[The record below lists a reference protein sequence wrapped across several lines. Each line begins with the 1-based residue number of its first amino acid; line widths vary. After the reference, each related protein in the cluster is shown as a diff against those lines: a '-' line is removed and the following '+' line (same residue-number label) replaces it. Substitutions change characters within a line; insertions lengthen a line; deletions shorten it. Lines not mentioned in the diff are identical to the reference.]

1 MPDTPFSKKM
11 RMQDWVGIVVFT
23 AFCLCFCMA
32 GSFGGTLYAWKSGS
46 EISLWVMTFLLF
58 VAFILV
64 TIYHPLVAAELR
76 LMPVGFMRTKDL
88 IIIPL
93 QGFLVA
99 GSMMMSIYYTPLI
112 FQFTKGDGPLMAGV
126 RILPLICM
134 IVFGCLF
141 NGIAMPKLRY
151 YMPWFVVG
159 NALLVAGSALM
170 SKKKQF
176 NNPLKRG
183 ADGNDADGAQ

>member
-1 MPDTPFSKKM
+1 
-11 RMQDWVGIVVFT
+11 
-23 AFCLCFCMA
+23 
-32 GSFGGTLYAWKSGS
+32 
-46 EISLWVMTFLLF
+46 MTFVLF
-58 VAFILV
+58 IAFVIV
-64 TIYHPLVAAELR
+64 TIYHPFVPADSR
-76 LMPVGFMRTKDL
+76 LMPVSFMRTKDL
-88 IIIPL
+88 VIIPL

-141 NGIAMPKLRY
+141 NGVVMPKLGY

-159 NALLVAGSALM
+159 NALLVAGSSLM
-170 SKKKQF
+170 SM
-176 NNPLKRG
+176 NPTF
-183 ADGNDADGAQ
+183 APYSPMFT